1 MERRIDKRRD
11 GGQLDRQ
18 DASRLDVRPPVQRG
32 PPARL
37 SAAMLSAM
45 HRSVRSM
52 TMKRSDFGSLS
63 DRLGRTPR
71 RLDELR
77 VRHVWLDSTV
87 AALVVDRRKTAGQ
100 WEGLVARVEDGELL
114 VGWVNGDRISNV
126 EQPASLPQ
134 SGLAPIE
141 PAG

>member
-1 MERRIDKRRD
+1 
-11 GGQLDRQ
+11 
-18 DASRLDVRPPVQRG
+18 
-32 PPARL
+32 
-37 SAAMLSAM
+37 MLSAM

-52 TMKRSDFGSLS
+52 TMKRSDFGFLS

>member
-1 MERRIDKRRD
+1 M
-11 GGQLDRQ
+11 
-18 DASRLDVRPPVQRG
+18 
-32 PPARL
+32 
-37 SAAMLSAM
+37 
-45 HRSVRSM
+45 
-52 TMKRSDFGSLS
+52 
-63 DRLGRTPR
+63 
-71 RLDELR
+71 
-77 VRHVWLDSTV
+77 WLDSTV